1 AVLPTGRR
9 VGPRGWGG
17 AGRRCRQRCATWARA
32 WCGRDRGHAMARIR
46 LTVLVRDTWRDR
58 YPQVVEHCR
67 QAGLAVERELVAV
80 GVIVGSI
87 EEELLVAVSRV
98 EGVSAVEP
106 ERANRALESP
116 DRPA

>member
-1 AVLPTGRR
+1 
-9 VGPRGWGG
+9 
-17 AGRRCRQRCATWARA
+17 
-32 WCGRDRGHAMARIR
+32 MARIR

-106 ERANRALESP
+106 ERANRALDSP